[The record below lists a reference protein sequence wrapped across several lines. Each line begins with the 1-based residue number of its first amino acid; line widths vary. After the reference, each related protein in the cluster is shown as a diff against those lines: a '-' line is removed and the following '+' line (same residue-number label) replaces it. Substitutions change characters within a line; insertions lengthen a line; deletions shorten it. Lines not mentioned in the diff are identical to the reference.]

1 MFLDAHGTLEGPTL
15 PITILVQSWDSS
27 LSCPIPIFWPFR
39 HFVEHRLQ
47 PKLPFPY
54 KGLEFVRHERHKR
67 VGCDRTVSR
76 NNDSKLL
83 LVISALS
90 NICASS

>member
-1 MFLDAHGTLEGPTL
+1 MPMKLWKAPPY

-27 LSCPIPIFWPFR
+27 LSCPTPVFWPFR
-39 HFVEHRLQ
+39 HFVEHCLQ

-54 KGLEFVRHERHKR
+54 KGLEFVRHERHKG

-76 NNDSKLL
+76 NDDSKLL
-83 LVISALS
+83 LVIRALS
-90 NICASS
+90 NACASS

>member
-1 MFLDAHGTLEGPTL
+1 MPMELWKAPPY

-27 LSCPIPIFWPFR
+27 FCPTPIFWPFR

-54 KGLEFVRHERHKR
+54 KGLEFVRHERHKG

-90 NICASS
+90 NVCASS